1 MCTAISDFTLSVCAK
16 VNTTGWSRPIAAR
29 PRLEGGPPVAPIVP
43 VPPAG
48 QCGDAH
54 VESNLPPA
62 WHRPCGRAV
71 VAAIEP
77 ANDVFMAIFNEA
89 LKLGEGR
96 TEGRYSEAFKLLTQ
110 KFFKPIAYFPDASQ
124 GRFLGSIL

>member
-1 MCTAISDFTLSVCAK
+1 MNNRPLDPSEMTDAQRTAWQNSWTPDEAMVAHF
-16 VNTTGWSRPIAAR
+16 P
-29 PRLEGGPPVAPIVP
+29 EGYWTHLIFM
-43 VPPAG
+43 
-48 QCGDAH
+48 
-54 VESNLPPA
+54 
-62 WHRPCGRAV
+62 
-71 VAAIEP
+71 AAIEP